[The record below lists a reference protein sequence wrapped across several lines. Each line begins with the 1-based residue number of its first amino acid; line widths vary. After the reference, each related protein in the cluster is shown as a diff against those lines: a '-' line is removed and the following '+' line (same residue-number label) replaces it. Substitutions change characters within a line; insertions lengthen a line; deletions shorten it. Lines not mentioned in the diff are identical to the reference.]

1 MIATI
6 FSVLIGLFVVGM
18 ILLSAKKARAMKRE
32 DNEVKAVQNAVREA
46 VEYGEYNTVF
56 TTRHSS
62 DEGVNIHVL
71 RNTRIGRAIATLEG
85 SNISKIYLNSLMEEG
100 AEAYKEH
107 ISFVIV
113 SESEM
118 DAINTGDNPYAFATV
133 STDEELEYFAHREKF
148 KDAEATL
155 EAYRNGL
162 SDKGSV
168 DQETVELAESKIKE
182 LKTQK
187 RAMRKAIIQE
197 RKDEKEVV
205 LEERKQEN
213 VQKQYESNVKNIE
226 RDTELTLNTFNKFS
240 EL

>member
-6 FSVLIGLFVVGM
+6 FSVLIGMFVVGVT
-18 ILLSAKKARAMKRE
+18 LLGAKKARAMKRE
-32 DNEVKAVQNAVREA
+32 DNEIKTVQNAVREA
-46 VEYGEYNTVF
+46 IEYGEHNTVF
-56 TTRHSS
+56 TTKSS
-62 DEGVNIHVL
+62 KDEGVVIHVL
-71 RNTRIGRAIATLEG
+71 RNTRIGRAIAQLEG
-85 SNISKIYLNSLMEEG
+85 SNISKIYLNSLLEEC
-100 AEAYKEH
+100 AEPYKEY
-107 ISFVIV
+107 IRFVIV

-118 DAINTGDNPYAFATV
+118 EAINTGDNPYAFATV
-133 STDEELEYFAHREKF
+133 STDEELEYFAQLEKL
-148 KDAEATL
+148 KDAKATL

-162 SDKGSV
+162 SDKGRV

-182 LKTQK
+182 LDTQK

-205 LEERKQEN
+205 LEEREQEKI
-213 VQKQYESNVKNIE
+213 QKQYENDVKNIE